1 MSKEKS
7 QVMWFREDSL
17 INKLNEQLKLSHIT
31 KSVRYADYK
40 NSLENTKKINNCHT
54 DSSALTNA
62 DSYTDSSAMTSAIVS
77 TIRLW

>member
-40 NSLENTKKINNCHT
+40 NSLENTKK
-54 DSSALTNA
+54 
-62 DSYTDSSAMTSAIVS
+62 
-77 TIRLW
+77 